1 MDFLTPLR
9 CIKNVEKNK
18 EYQSFS
24 VTRNYSI
31 KKKIIRH
38 LIIFPNVQFVL
49 IDEKK
54 KIDFYEKVV
63 FHLLFFLFIS
73 CSLFVKLNEYLFM
86 H

>member
-54 KIDFYEKVV
+54 K
-63 FHLLFFLFIS
+63 
-73 CSLFVKLNEYLFM
+73 
-86 H
+86 

>member
-38 LIIFPNVQFVL
+38 LIIFPNAQFVL
-49 IDEKK
+49 IEEK

-63 FHLLFFLFIS
+63 FHLLLFI
-73 CSLFVKLNEYLFM
+73 YLIQFIR
-86 H
+86 